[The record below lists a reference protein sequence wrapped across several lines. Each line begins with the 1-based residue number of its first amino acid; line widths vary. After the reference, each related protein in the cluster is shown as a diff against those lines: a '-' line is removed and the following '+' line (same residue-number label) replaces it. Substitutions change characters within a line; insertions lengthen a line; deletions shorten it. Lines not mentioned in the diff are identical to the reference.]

1 MTNPGFCGII
11 YTEREE
17 NTMTTITLA
26 TLERQYKNNG
36 QEAERIFRYTITGKI
51 EKADNVKHNE
61 GTDCGE
67 YQVKSARAT
76 ICRGKDIRAYVDT
89 EVATKFAYVSAD
101 FTRAY
106 IMDKEEYIE
115 FATKFGTVTCESA
128 KNGGHEKIRLK
139 TEGAEM
145 REWLARA

>member
-1 MTNPGFCGII
+1 MTNPGFYGII

-51 EKADNVKHNE
+51 EKADNVAHDK

-76 ICRGKDIRAYVDT
+76 ICRGTDIRAYVDT

-101 FTRAY
+101 FTTAY
-106 IMDKEEYIE
+106 LMNKEEYIE
-115 FATKFGTVTCESA
+115 FATKFGTKTVESA

-139 TEGAEM
+139 RENTEM
-145 REWLARA
+145 KDWLARA